1 MSPALSHFG
10 ETAMNN
16 ASKLAALALAA
27 TLTAGSGLSL
37 AQPAGSAGPAR
48 PDSATNF
55 AQHKQ
60 MELSR
65 IAARLQALQTLQA
78 CVQSAPDHAAM
89 HSCNEAARPAMGHGR
104 S

>member
-1 MSPALSHFG
+1 
-10 ETAMNN
+10 
-16 ASKLAALALAA
+16 
-27 TLTAGSGLSL
+27 
-37 AQPAGSAGPAR
+37 
-48 PDSATNF
+48 
-55 AQHKQ
+55 

>member
-1 MSPALSHFG
+1 
-10 ETAMNN
+10 MNN

-37 AQPAGSAGPAR
+37 AQPAGPAG